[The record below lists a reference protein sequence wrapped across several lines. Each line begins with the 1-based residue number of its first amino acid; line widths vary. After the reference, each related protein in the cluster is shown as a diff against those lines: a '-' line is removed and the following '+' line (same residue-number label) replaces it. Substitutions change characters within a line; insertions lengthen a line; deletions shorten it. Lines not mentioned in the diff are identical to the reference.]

1 MRELSVAEQRYQA
14 VFAVIADGLSISQ
27 VAGKVGVSRQT
38 LHAWLARYEAVLA
51 HLAHYELTAP
61 ESDSLRVLGRQRV
74 DPNRPHPFTAAGNT
88 EFNALIWMPPTGW
101 RVGDIVLVDSTNF
114 ATLFGGTESLKNLWH
129 NFAAMK

>member
-1 MRELSVAEQRYQA
+1 VSAS
-14 VFAVIADGLSISQ
+14 D
-27 VAGKVGVSRQT
+27 AGRGGSNAVGV
-38 LHAWLARYEAVLA
+38 APVAAVLA
-51 HLAHYELTAP
+51 HLPHYELTAP

-114 ATLFGGTESLKNLWH
+114 ATLFGGTESLKNLWR